1 MQLYL
6 IIASNSEVYQSI
18 VLDLWSELLRPTVLC
33 CLMISARLRSAEQ
46 EREDRTT
53 LYDVVYGKMR
63 ENIVLQRLIVIAQL
77 PHDLTDRRELGA
89 HYENLNFQLS
99 KRHIW
104 DHITGLLLIYPTCLL
119 HVIESSSEILISVL
133 KDLKVKQ
140 QQPDSASLE
149 AKIVFTAHNLQ
160 TRLFQQWSW
169 KVLNADQV
177 AGNDAVKGH
186 EEDDD
191 ATESL
196 ICTVL
201 SALQNLSEHLD
212 ISKKIPPGSVLDE
225 TPELIVPQSI
235 LEKLL
240 GRIELN
246 SPQQYLQMYNSPLN
260 ISIDIGQVNL
270 RSFLPTV

>member
-1 MQLYL
+1 M
-6 IIASNSEVYQSI
+6 
-18 VLDLWSELLRPTVLC
+18 
-33 CLMISARLRSAEQ
+33 
-46 EREDRTT
+46 EDRTT

-63 ENIVLQRLIVIAQL
+63 ENIVLQRLIVIARL
-77 PHDLTDRRELGA
+77 PHDLADGTELGA

-99 KRHIW
+99 KQPVW
-104 DHITGLLLIYPTCLL
+104 DPITGLLLIYPTCLL
-119 HVIESSSEILISVL
+119 HVIESSREILISVL
-133 KDLKVKQ
+133 KDLKDQQ
-140 QQPDSASLE
+140 QQPDGSLLE
-149 AKIVFTAHNLQ
+149 AKIVFMAHNLQ

-169 KVLNADQV
+169 KALNADQV
-177 AGNDAVKGH
+177 AGNGAAGH
-186 EEDDD
+186 DEDDD

-196 ICTVL
+196 ICSVL
-201 SALQNLSEHLD
+201 SGLQNLSEHLD

-225 TPELIVPQSI
+225 TPKLIVPQSI

-260 ISIDIGQVNL
+260 ISIEIGQVNL